1 LLPRGT
7 ALVVILLSL
16 MLANPSAQAPLPY
29 RVIGSDG
36 TRTLPVVRASGTTDF
51 VALDTLARFFNIA
64 MREDARTNSV
74 ALAVGAQ
81 RVALTDGQA
90 TVSAGGR
97 LVSLSA
103 PVTKDGAVWLVPI
116 DFLRVLDP
124 LLDRRI
130 DIRRGSRLIVMGT
143 AVVPRVVPQ
152 FERTPAGARLVITVD
167 PAATSRVTREG
178 ALVTVRFQAD
188 ALDLTALS
196 QVPAEWLA
204 GIRADGP
211 TLYLDLAA
219 GVSNVRQADSQD
231 AARITL
237 DLLSATAMPPVRLEP
252 VAPAPSIDRPGTMRT
267 VVIDPGHG
275 GADAGSRSASGLEE
289 KQVTL
294 AVAQRLKGMLESRFG
309 LRVILTRDADAVVA
323 IDRRAALANNNKA
336 DLFISLHANGSPMPA
351 MRGWQVQS
359 LDPAEY
365 ASSTASQ
372 RGSAEPDQL
381 VPVVGGGMRMI
392 GTVPWRLAQI
402 PHADRS
408 AQLGGMLA
416 ARLGD
421 AGLPPQAAPF
431 HQAPLRVLVGA
442 NMPAI
447 LVEMGFLTNPADAEM
462 LGSSAF
468 HGAVAEVLVSVI
480 SELRGGWPAPG
491 GGNQWP

>member
-1 LLPRGT
+1 MLVT
-7 ALVVILLSL
+7 A
-16 MLANPSAQAPLPY
+16 SAQAPLPY

-36 TRTLPVVRASGTTDF
+36 TRTLPVVRGSGTTDF

-64 MREDARTNSV
+64 MREDARTGGV
-74 ALAVGAQ
+74 VLAVGAQ
-81 RVALTDGQA
+81 RVALTEGQA

-103 PVTKDGAVWLVPI
+103 PVTKDGAAWIVPI

-130 DIRRGSRLIVMGT
+130 DIRRGSRLVVMGT
-143 AVVPRVVPQ
+143 AIVPRVVPQ
-152 FERTPAGARLVITVD
+152 FERTATGGRLIITVE
-167 PAATSRVTREG
+167 PGATSRTTRDG
-178 ALVTVRFQAD
+178 NLVTVRFQAD
-188 ALDLTALS
+188 ALDLTPLTSA
-196 QVPAEWLA
+196 PAEWLA
-204 GIRADGP
+204 NVRADGP
-211 TLYLDLAA
+211 ALYLELGSA
-219 GVSNVRQADSQD
+219 VSNVRQADAQD
-231 AARITL
+231 PGRLTL
-237 DLLSATAMPPVRLEP
+237 DLIAATPVTPVRPDP

-267 VVIDPGHG
+267 VAIDPGHG
-275 GADAGSRSASGLEE
+275 GSDAGSRSASGLEE
-289 KQVTL
+289 KHVTL

-309 LRVILTRDADAVVA
+309 LRVILTRDSDTDVA

-365 ASSTASQ
+365 ASSAAAQ
-372 RGSAEPDQL
+372 RGGTDLDQA
-381 VPVVGGGMRMI
+381 VPVVGGGMRVI

-402 PHADRS
+402 PHAGRS
-408 AQLGGMLA
+408 SQLGGMLA
-416 ARLGD
+416 ARLGE

-442 NMPAI
+442 NMPAV
-447 LVEMGFLTNPADAEM
+447 LVELGFLTNPADAEL

-468 HGAVAEVLVSVI
+468 QGAVAEVMVSVI
-480 SELRGGWPAPG
+480 SELRAGWPAPG
-491 GGNQWP
+491 GGDR

>member
-1 LLPRGT
+1 
-7 ALVVILLSL
+7 
-16 MLANPSAQAPLPY
+16 MLASATTQAPLPY

-36 TRTLPVVRASGTTDF
+36 TRTLPVVRTSGTTDF

-64 MREDARTNSV
+64 MREDARTGSV
-74 ALAVGAQ
+74 ALAVGSQ
-81 RVALTDGQA
+81 RVALTEGQA

-103 PVTKDGAVWLVPI
+103 PVTKDAGAWLVPI

-143 AVVPRVVPQ
+143 AVVPKVAPQ
-152 FERTPAGARLVITVD
+152 FERTAAGGRLVITVD
-167 PAATSRVTREG
+167 PATTSRTTREG
-178 ALVTVRFQAD
+178 NIVTVRFQAD
-188 ALDLTALS
+188 ALDLTPLAS
-196 QVPAEWLA
+196 VPAEWLS

-211 TLYLDLAA
+211 ALYLDLGA
-219 GVSNVRQADSQD
+219 GVSNVRQADAQD
-231 AARITL
+231 ATRITL
-237 DLLSATAMPPVRLEP
+237 DLLGATPTTPARPEP
-252 VAPAPSIDRPGTMRT
+252 VAPIPAIDRPGTLRT

-275 GADAGSRSASGLEE
+275 GADIGRRSASGLEE

-309 LRVILTRDADAVVA
+309 LRVILTRDGDTDVA

-336 DLFISLHANGSPMPA
+336 DVFISLHANGSPMPT

-365 ASSTASQ
+365 ASSAGGQ
-372 RGSAEPDQL
+372 PGSTDPDQS
-381 VPVVGGGMRMI
+381 VPVVGGGMRVI
-392 GTVPWRLAQI
+392 GTVPWRLAQM
-402 PHADRS
+402 PHAERS
-408 AQLGGMLA
+408 SQFGEMLA

-421 AGLPPQAAPF
+421 AGLPSQTAPF
-431 HQAPLRVLVGA
+431 HRAPLRVLVGA

-447 LVEMGFLTNPADAEM
+447 LVEMGFLTNVADAER

-468 HGAVAEVLVSVI
+468 HGAVAEVMVGVI
-480 SELRGGWPAPG
+480 SELRAGWPTFG
-491 GGNQWP
+491 GGDR